1 MWCISIVAR
10 VHHPYWCW
18 TESRP
23 ISRRL
28 LAHRF
33 YRYYQQGHHNN
44 ISASIAPSLVVPIP
58 PRSPTPPSPAAL
70 PTDNNNM
77 STSEGAGYSG
87 RLRSSTLDDRETGTA
102 RSRSRDSRRREPSDE
117 EPEDGPPDHHTDPP
131 THRNNSPIR
140 AEKEADQ
147 PPLDSGAPRTISLQP
162 RGSTT
167 NWPPRARHGTT
178 DATWALRARQ
188 STTLRAPGTG
198 APMPAPQICHMR
210 RRGPSG
216 RSSGR
221 STTPKRRLSGVKHTD
236 IGLTKISSRRRPL
249 RGRRP
254 W

>member
-1 MWCISIVAR
+1 M
-10 VHHPYWCW
+10 
-18 TESRP
+18 
-23 ISRRL
+23 SRRL

-33 YRYYQQGHHNN
+33 YRYLQQGNHNN
-44 ISASIAPSLVVPIP
+44 ISASIAPSLVVPVP

-77 STSEGAGYSG
+77 STSEEAGYSG
-87 RLRSSTLDDRETGTA
+87 RLRSSTRPNLDHRETGTA

-131 THRNNSPIR
+131 THRDNSHIR

-147 PPLDSGAPRTISLQP
+147 HPLDSGAPRTSSLQP
-162 RGSTT
+162 RGSAT
-167 NWPPRARHGTT
+167 NWPPRARQGTT

-198 APMPAPQICHMR
+198 AAMPAPQIWHMR

-216 RSSGR
+216 RS
-221 STTPKRRLSGVKHTD
+221 TTPRRRFSGVKHTD